1 MKRRLALWALCA
13 ALAAAAGCGK
23 RPTVQPVRLDTL
35 RAQERYT
42 LVHEVAAG
50 ETLRTVAAL
59 YYGDPE
65 RAAEIAAYN
74 GLAEPDLL
82 AVGDELR
89 LVFDED
95 EWAGA
100 ERRYRSRE
108 PYNRG
113 VDALAS
119 GRLEEAERDF
129 ADALAIDPQFD
140 DARYNLA
147 LVQLRRGRN
156 EAAEALLADLRTRR
170 PGDLDVLSALGN
182 SLFYQTR
189 FAEAVAVFRELLAL
203 DPRHRQ
209 GAFGLAR
216 ALTEA
221 GLVESA
227 VAAWEAYLRLD
238 SGSAWAA
245 RAREQLRLLREE

>member
-1 MKRRLALWALCA
+1 MRRSLALWTLCA
-13 ALAAAAGCGK
+13 ALATATGCGR
-23 RPTVQPVRLDTL
+23 RPAVQPVRLDTL

-42 LVHEVAAG
+42 LVHRVAAG
-50 ETLRTVAAL
+50 ETLRSVAVL

-65 RAAEIAAYN
+65 RAAEIAARN
-74 GLAEPDLL
+74 GLADPDRL
-82 AVGDELR
+82 AAGDELW
-89 LVFDED
+89 LVFSED

-100 ERRYRSRE
+100 ESRYRARE

-119 GRLEEAERDF
+119 GRLEEAERAF

-156 EAAEALLADLRTRR
+156 EAAETLLVDLRTRR

-189 FAEAVAVFRELLAL
+189 FAEAVAVFRELLAI

-209 GAFGLAR
+209 GTFGLAR

-221 GLVESA
+221 GLVASA
-227 VAAWEAYLRLD
+227 ITAWEDYLRLD
-238 SGSAWAA
+238 DDSAWAA
-245 RAREQLRLLREE
+245 RAREQLRLLRGD